1 MFSLKPILYISLLL
15 NSSATAV
22 FLPSTSTSASILN
35 STMST
40 ATAAPTISPAA
51 IHCDITYCVNGTSFC
66 HFWAGA
72 STWKMSGPSPGE
84 VVTTMGVCKVGRA
97 RLTAA

>member
-15 NSSATAV
+15 TSSATAV
-22 FLPSTSTSASILN
+22 FLPATSTSASILN
-35 STMST
+35 STST

-72 STWKMSGPSPGE
+72 STWQMSGPSPGE

>member
-1 MFSLKPILYISLLL
+1 MFSLKPALYISLLL
-15 NSSATAV
+15 TSSATAV
-22 FLPSTSTSASILN
+22 LLLPATSTSASILN
-35 STMST
+35 STST

-72 STWKMSGPSPGE
+72 STWQRSGPSPGE
-84 VVTTMGVCKVGRA
+84 LVTTMGVCKVGKA

>member
-1 MFSLKPILYISLLL
+1 MFSLKSILYISLLL
-15 NSSATAV
+15 TSSATAI
-22 FLPSTSTSASILN
+22 FLPATSTSASSLN
-35 STMST
+35 STST

-72 STWKMSGPSPGE
+72 STWQMSGPSPGE

-97 RLTAA
+97 RLPAA

>member
-1 MFSLKPILYISLLL
+1 MFSLKPILYISLFLT
-15 NSSATAV
+15 SSATAV
-22 FLPSTSTSASILN
+22 FLPATSTSASIFN
-35 STMST
+35 STST
-40 ATAAPTISPAA
+40 ATAAPTVSAAA

>member
-15 NSSATAV
+15 TSSATAV
-22 FLPSTSTSASILN
+22 FLPATSTSASILN
-35 STMST
+35 STST
-40 ATAAPTISPAA
+40 STAAPTISPAA

-72 STWKMSGPSPGE
+72 STWQMSGPSPGE

-97 RLTAA
+97 RLPAA

>member
-1 MFSLKPILYISLLL
+1 MFSLKPTLYISLLL
-15 NSSATAV
+15 TSSATAV
-22 FLPSTSTSASILN
+22 FLPATSTSASIFN
-35 STMST
+35 STST
-40 ATAAPTISPAA
+40 ATPAPTISPAA

-72 STWKMSGPSPGE
+72 STWQMSGPSPGE

-97 RLTAA
+97 RLAAA

>member
-15 NSSATAV
+15 TSSATAV
-22 FLPSTSTSASILN
+22 FLPATSTSASSLN
-35 STMST
+35 STST
-40 ATAAPTISPAA
+40 ATAAPTVSPAA

-72 STWKMSGPSPGE
+72 STWQMSGPSPGE

-97 RLTAA
+97 RLAAA